1 MLDIGREQTGTERIS
16 QIRKELDLD
25 RRLQAG
31 SYFLVEER
39 LSSKMS

>member
-1 MLDIGREQTGTERIS
+1 LDFGRENHLKIS
-16 QIRKELDLD
+16 RDKKEIDWID
-25 RRLQAG
+25 KAAGG

>member
-1 MLDIGREQTGTERIS
+1 MHAGYWTRKTSERLAE
-16 QIRKELDLD
+16 IRKKLIGSI
-25 RRLQAG
+25 RLQAG